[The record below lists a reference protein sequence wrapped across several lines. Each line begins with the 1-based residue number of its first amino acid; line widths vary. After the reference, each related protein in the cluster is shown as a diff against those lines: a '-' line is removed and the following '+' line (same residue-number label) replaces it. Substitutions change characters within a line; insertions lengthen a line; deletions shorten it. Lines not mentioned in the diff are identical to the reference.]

1 VSGVAPHEL
10 DDLLLY
16 LKGLVYVR
24 AVLQDRGVSAAE
36 LEQHSAEI
44 DRLPTRLAE
53 LVKSSVDGYAAA
65 A

>member
-1 VSGVAPHEL
+1 MSRAAQHEL
-10 DDLLLY
+10 DDLLLH

-24 AVLQDRGVSAAE
+24 AVLQDRGASAAE

-44 DRLPTRLAE
+44 DRLRTRLAE
-53 LVKSSVDGYAAA
+53 LVKGSVAGYAAA